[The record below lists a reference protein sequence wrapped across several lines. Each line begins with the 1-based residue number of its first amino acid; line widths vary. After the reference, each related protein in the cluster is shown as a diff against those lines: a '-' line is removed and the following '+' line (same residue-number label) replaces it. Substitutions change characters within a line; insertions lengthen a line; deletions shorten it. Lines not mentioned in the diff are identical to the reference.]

1 MNTTVPYFQMR
12 RQIYGY
18 VKEQSTKQKAK
29 REREGQGREEGRR
42 IMINLRHW
50 VGKFHLRTDISR
62 DINHLHITT
71 ETGCPL
77 KGLQNA

>member
-1 MNTTVPYFQMR
+1 MAMLKNSLLNR
-12 RQIYGY
+12 RQ
-18 VKEQSTKQKAK
+18 